1 MNIEIPNLLY
11 HDFFVF
17 PKGENFAVLVLDFIK
32 KMTPS
37 NCTIRRINIPLSNK
51 QQRNIN
57 NSTRKRI
64 FNNNVENTASQ
75 TGNQNDS

>member
-32 KMTPS
+32 KWHLAIVPFVGLIFLCPINSRETL
-37 NCTIRRINIPLSNK
+37 TI
-51 QQRNIN
+51 QQENVF
-57 NSTRKRI
+57 ST
-64 FNNNVENTASQ
+64 T
-75 TGNQNDS
+75 T